1 MSFVSLGDKQIHAGC
16 LFTEFYKNR
25 ETVELVRNVMSTMDV
40 MVYGNLIRR
49 CGSVPHSI
57 KVRKPL
63 AKCASKSTAAEDY
76 RDFTEEHL
84 AKEDK
89 SWHCSESLINDTGKG
104 GKRAAGFSV
113 TMVHYTKLIPSE
125 SNNYSMDSIK
135 ELAQMIVLSGK
146 VEQNLLARKK
156 TPDEYE
162 LIAGHRRRQA
172 VKYLVEECG
181 REEYAMLPVHV
192 EQDGD
197 TMSEIK
203 LILTNSSA
211 RTRSDWERMME
222 VTRLTDLLKAMQ
234 TGSQE
239 ERDRF
244 REWIGMDPGIS
255 GGSSEEWLR
264 SSWECRKRRWR
275 SSTTLTTAWQ
285 LKMKDKFKSGEIG
298 VSVANEAAGLP
309 PEKQQELC
317 GERRGKTR
325 RCESRVESTQK
336 KRARKLCQ
344 NLTRRFRGSR
354 NRGRIIPGTV
364 PAIANGQRLDP
375 ELRKNLSEF
384 LARKLIENN
393 KAWCKQDFQNRVL
406 NVVES
411 EKQFKQKFRGV
422 FGHIISRPGEWENC
436 LGGYAGCLHSDLERR
451 REVSGKSRMVL
462 SVRSHTEYVECHG
475 NGGSAAECR
484 TPDAANEQQDG
495 AKHAA
500 EKQQEQ
506 ATPDKPVVN
515 RKQPLMMRSLR
526 RFRRNR

>member
-1 MSFVSLGDKQIHAGC
+1 MA
-16 LFTEFYKNR
+16 LF
-25 ETVELVRNVMSTMDV
+25 
-40 MVYGNLIRR
+40 
-49 CGSVPHSI
+49 
-57 KVRKPL
+57 
-63 AKCASKSTAAEDY
+63 
-76 RDFTEEHL
+76 
-84 AKEDK
+84 
-89 SWHCSESLINDTGKG
+89 ESLINDTGKG

-125 SNNYSMDSIK
+125 NNNYSMESIK

-255 GGSSEEWLR
+255 GRELRRVVAELLGMSET
-264 SSWECRKRRWR
+264 KV
-275 SSTTLTTAWQ
+275 AQ
-285 LKMKDKFKSGEIG
+285 LNHINNSLAPEMKDKFKSGEIG

-309 PEKQQELC
+309 PEKQQELA
-317 GERRGKTR
+317 EKEEVKLADVKAVS
-325 RCESRVESTQK
+325 ESDTEKESEEVVSESDTE
-336 KRARKLCQ
+336 
-344 NLTRRFRGSR
+344 
-354 NRGRIIPGTV
+354 IPG
-364 PAIANGQRLDP
+364 
-375 ELRKNLSEF
+375 
-384 LARKLIENN
+384 
-393 KAWCKQDFQNRVL
+393 
-406 NVVES
+406 
-411 EKQFKQKFRGV
+411 
-422 FGHIISRPGEWENC
+422 
-436 LGGYAGCLHSDLERR
+436 
-451 REVSGKSRMVL
+451 
-462 SVRSHTEYVECHG
+462 
-475 NGGSAAECR
+475 
-484 TPDAANEQQDG
+484 QQDMETP
-495 AKHAA
+495 AA
-500 EKQQEQ
+500 DNQESATEKQQEDENREVPGAAGTADAPPEYDREQLEHAENQDVIDAEFEEILTEPVKTFDRNILQDMIRNAQETLDVMQDYWKKSQPDTYTKHIMELQ
-506 ATPDKPVVN
+506 AYQNLLETGETSAEEEPEPVEQPELPVLKNNDQRKEWLRDYKSWGVWYRDEHIGSTFYKYDFECGARLIVEEYTCKN
-515 RKQPLMMRSLR
+515 RYSDYTIANHHLIGGPEPPTGSYGICKWKKYDEYNHHPHNETELVEFLKYIQGK
-526 RFRRNR
+526 N